1 MNSDI
6 LDPGFPSS
14 HSTNSVSIAL
24 YLGQW
29 IFKLQ
34 NRLGWSTVLFSW
46 LSISSNL
53 KIQLLYLTPELVLAL
68 YMTSVIGGRVY
79 TGMHSIGNSFSRPRH
94 DTSLN
99 YLQLILLEGVSW
111 VWLVG
116 YFGLH
121 LGIGTRHG

>member
-1 MNSDI
+1 MDI
-6 LDPGFPSS
+6 QTPESS
-14 HSTNSVSIAL
+14 GMVNCTIWLAEYIIQSYNSVVI
-24 YLGQW
+24 
-29 IFKLQ
+29 
-34 NRLGWSTVLFSW
+34 
-46 LSISSNL
+46 
-53 KIQLLYLTPELVLAL
+53 LTPELVLAL

-116 YFGLH
+116 YFGLQ